1 MAEIHDFDDTVVAVL
16 DNREAAD
23 EVIDRLTESGYDYE
37 LLEGEEGKAHLDP
50 AGDSGP
56 GATLK
61 RLLNV
66 FGDQHRVVDHLNQQL
81 DDGKVVVSVD
91 AKPEDADEA
100 AKVLQDN
107 GGEFI
112 WKFGTWTYTRAG
124 D

>member
-1 MAEIHDFDDTVVAVL
+1 MEEIHDFDDTVVAVL
-16 DNREAAD
+16 DDREVAD
-23 EVIDRLTESGYDYE
+23 EVVGRLTEAGYDYE

-50 AGDSGP
+50 AGESGP

-66 FGDQHRVVDHLNQQL
+66 FGDQYRVMEHLHRQL
-81 DDGKVVVSVD
+81 DDGKVVISVD

-100 AKVLQDN
+100 VKVLQDN

>member
-1 MAEIHDFDDTVVAVL
+1 MAENHDFDDTVVAVL
-16 DNREAAD
+16 DSREAAD
-23 EVIDRLTESGYDYE
+23 VVVDCLATSGYDYE
-37 LLEGEEGKAHLDP
+37 LLEGEQGKAHLDP
-50 AGDSGP
+50 ARDSGA

-61 RLLNV
+61 RLLKV
-66 FGDQHRVVDHLNQQL
+66 FGDQHRVLDHLNQQL
-81 DDGKVVVSVD
+81 DDGKVVISID
-91 AKPEDADEA
+91 AGPEEADGA

>member
-16 DNREAAD
+16 DNREVAD
-23 EVIDRLTESGYDYE
+23 KVVDRLSETGYDYE
-37 LLEGEEGKAHLDP
+37 LLEGDEGKAHLDP

-56 GATLK
+56 GAALK
-61 RLLNV
+61 RMLNV
-66 FGDQHRVVDHLNQQL
+66 FGDQQRVLDHLNQQL
-81 DDGKVVVSVD
+81 DDGKVVISVD
-91 AKPEDADEA
+91 SRPEDADEA